1 MVAAAVT
8 PVEGA
13 AVAGAVAVR
22 RAVGGRTVACGDRS
36 ARDRGPPP
44 AADQTGVVG
53 VDPVRGAAVEDQLRH
68 LAVEAARVG
77 TFVWEPATDVLSTDE
92 RFREALAL
100 TREEAAAGISAVVGR
115 VHPDDRER
123 LLGAV
128 GAAVEERAEFSD
140 AHRVVRPDGS
150 VAHFSLRGCA
160 TEGEDGVLRVLG
172 AAVETTEV
180 HRAQEEAEQ
189 RARLLA
195 DRTALRARAA
205 DDLGSRSDVRALCA
219 HLAGL
224 VVPQLADWCVVSVVE
239 GDGPAS
245 RATVASEGWRHADPA
260 LLPVVERVAAVRPE
274 QLAQSGPSP
283 AEVAAGPFG
292 PLLQGQVVVLE
303 SGAAERVAAQLPD
316 GDARDAVLALA
327 PDGAVLLPLRGR
339 EEVVGVLSCFTGP
352 ARPVPSGE
360 DLELLVDLAARAGLA
375 VEAARLVSSQQRIA
389 EALQR
394 ALLTAPP
401 QPDDLEVVVR
411 YTPAA
416 HSAQVGGDWYD
427 AFVQPGGATVL
438 VIGDVVGHD
447 TAAAAAMGQLR
458 GMLRGLGVVED
469 VPPAQLLARLDTAM
483 RRLDID
489 TTATA
494 VVARL
499 EQTTA
504 QRRAGTT
511 TLRWSSAG
519 HLPPVVLTPDGRA
532 RLLEGATGLLLG
544 LEGITGG
551 SWRRE
556 HTEVVPRGST
566 VLLCTDGLVERRD
579 ASLDVGVERF
589 VRAVEAARGHA
600 LDDLCD
606 AVLLQLV
613 PRQAPDDVALL
624 GVRLHGQP
632 HHAQHRAEGP
642 PDQPRAPRSGG

>member
-1 MVAAAVT
+1 M
-8 PVEGA
+8 E
-13 AVAGAVAVR
+13 
-22 RAVGGRTVACGDRS
+22 
-36 ARDRGPPP
+36 
-44 AADQTGVVG
+44 
-53 VDPVRGAAVEDQLRH
+53 PVRNAAVEDQLRH

-77 TFVWEPATDVLSTDE
+77 TFVWEPAADVLSTDE
-92 RFREALAL
+92 RFRESLAL
-100 TREEAAAGISAVVGR
+100 TRQETAAGISAVVGR

-128 GAAVEERAEFSD
+128 GAAVEDRAEFSD

-160 TEGEDGVLRVLG
+160 VQGEDGVLRVLG

-180 HRAQEEAEQ
+180 HRALEEAEE
-189 RARLLA
+189 RARLEA
-195 DRTALRARAA
+195 QRAALRARAA
-205 DDLGSRSDVRALCA
+205 DDLGSRSDVGVLGTQ
-219 HLAGL
+219 LATL

-245 RATVASEGWRHADPA
+245 RATMTSAGWWHADA
-260 LLPVVERVAAVRPE
+260 GLLPLVARAAALPPE
-274 QLAQSGPSP
+274 QLVQAGPAP
-283 AEVAAGPFG
+283 EEVAAGPFG
-292 PLLQGQVVVLE
+292 LLLRGRVVVLGE
-303 SGAAERVAAQLPD
+303 GAAEQVAAQLPE
-316 GDARDAVLALA
+316 GGARDAVLELD
-327 PDGAVLLPLRGR
+327 PEGAVLLPLLGR
-339 EEVVGVLSCFTGP
+339 EEVVGVLSCFTGRG
-352 ARPVPSGE
+352 RPVPCGE

-375 VEAARLVSSQQRIA
+375 VESARVVTSQQQIA

-427 AFVQPGGATVL
+427 AFVQPGGSTVL

-499 EQTTA
+499 EQTPA

-532 RLLEGATGLLLG
+532 RLLDGATGLLLG

-551 SWRRE
+551 SWRHE
-556 HTEVVPRGST
+556 HTESVPRGST

-579 ASLDVGVERF
+579 APLDVGVERF
-589 VRAVEAARGHA
+589 LRAVEAARDHD

-624 GVRLHGQP
+624 GVRMHPQ
-632 HHAQHRAEGP
+632 HHALHRADGP
-642 PDQPRAPRSGG
+642 PDQPRPAG

>member
-1 MVAAAVT
+1 VAR
-8 PVEGA
+8 GS
-13 AVAGAVAVR
+13 
-22 RAVGGRTVACGDRS
+22 RS
-36 ARDRGPPP
+36 ARARGRPPG
-44 AADQTGVVG
+44 AGAGVVG
-53 VDPVRGAAVEDQLRH
+53 VERDAVVEDQLRH

-77 TFVWEPATDVLSTDE
+77 TFVWEPATDALSTDE

-100 TREEAAAGISAVVGR
+100 TREEAAAGISAVLGR

-150 VAHFSLRGCA
+150 VAHFSLRGRA
-160 TEGEDGVLRVLG
+160 VEGEDGVLRVLG

-180 HRAQEEAEQ
+180 HLALEEAE
-189 RARLLA
+189 RLARQEA
-195 DRTALRARAA
+195 ERTALRVRAA
-205 DDLGSRSDVRALCA
+205 EDLVTRADVRLLGT
-219 HLAGL
+219 HLATL

-245 RATVASEGWRHADPA
+245 RATMTSAGWWHADAA
-260 LLPVVERVAAVRPE
+260 LLPVVERAAALTADQLARAGPAPE
-274 QLAQSGPSP
+274 Q
-283 AEVAAGPFG
+283 VDTGPFG
-292 PLLQGQVVVLE
+292 LLLRGRVVVLE
-303 SGAAERVAAQLPD
+303 AGAAELVAARLPA
-316 GDARDAVLALA
+316 GDARDAVVELDPA
-327 PDGAVLLPLRGR
+327 GAVLLPLRGR
-339 EEVVGVLSCFTGP
+339 EGVVGVLSCFTGRG
-352 ARPVPSGE
+352 RPVPSGE
-360 DLELLVDLAARAGLA
+360 DLELLADLAARAGLA
-375 VEAARLVSSQQRIA
+375 VEAARLVTSQQQIA

-401 QPDDLEVVVR
+401 QPDDLELAVR

-483 RRLDID
+483 RRLAID

-499 EQTTA
+499 EQTPA

-519 HLPPVVLTPDGRA
+519 HLPPVVLPPEGPA
-532 RLLEGATGLLLG
+532 RLLDGATGLLLG

-551 SWRRE
+551 SWRLE
-556 HTEVVPRGST
+556 HTESVPRGST

-589 VRAVEAARGHA
+589 LRAVEAARSHT

-624 GVRLHGQP
+624 GVRMHPQP
-632 HHAQHRAEGP
+632 HQAQHRADGP
-642 PDQPRAPRSGG
+642 PDAGTGADHPPEHHPGHRSGS